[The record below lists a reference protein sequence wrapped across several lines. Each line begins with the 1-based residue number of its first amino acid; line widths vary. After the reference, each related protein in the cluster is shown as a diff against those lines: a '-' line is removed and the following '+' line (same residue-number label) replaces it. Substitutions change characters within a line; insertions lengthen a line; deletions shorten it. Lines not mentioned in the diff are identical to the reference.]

1 MKPPRKAAREAAGRL
16 LVQWL
21 DHEEPLHLAL
31 HEKGRARQRE
41 ALGRAATYFG
51 VVRGLRRGPEE
62 RLGVPRFELLRRCFA
77 GVDGERV
84 SAADVAPVATG
95 VAESVAR
102 AYGGTLYLS
111 LATKLLWAKYRD
123 PFVIYDSVVRE
134 HLGTPK
140 GDYAA
145 YLEAWHECYASHRGA
160 LVAAC
165 NELASKPSAPD
176 RGARGIVTEEWFRR
190 RAFDLMIW
198 HHGA

>member
-1 MKPPRKAAREAAGRL
+1 MKPLLKAAKRSAGRL
-16 LVQWL
+16 LVLWIE
-21 DHEEPLHLAL
+21 HEAALHLAL
-31 HEKGRARQRE
+31 HEVGRARQRE
-41 ALGRAATYFG
+41 ALGRAATWFG

-77 GVDGERV
+77 GVHGENV
-84 SAADVAPVATG
+84 SAADVATVATG
-95 VAESVAR
+95 VARSVAR

-123 PFVIYDSVVRE
+123 PFVIYDSVVRK
-134 HLGTPK
+134 HLGTPT

-145 YLEAWHECYASHRGA
+145 YLEAWDDCYSRHRDA

-165 NELASKPSAPD
+165 DELASKPSTQH
-176 RGARGIVTEEWFRR
+176 RGAGGVVTEEWFRR

>member
-1 MKPPRKAAREAAGRL
+1 MRPSRNAARRSAGRL
-16 LVQWL
+16 LALWI
-21 DHEEPLHLAL
+21 DREEPLHLAL
-31 HEKGRARQRE
+31 NRKGRAQQRE
-41 ALGRAATYFG
+41 ALGKAATYFG

-77 GVDGERV
+77 GVDGAAV
-84 SAADVAPVATG
+84 SAGDVAWVATG
-95 VAESVAR
+95 VAMSVAR

-134 HLGTPK
+134 HLGTPR
-140 GDYAA
+140 GDYEA
-145 YLEAWHECYASHRGA
+145 YLRAWNECYSLHRGA
-160 LVAAC
+160 IAEGCAQVAA
-165 NELASKPSAPD
+165 SRSALS
-176 RGARGIVTEEWFRR
+176 RGAVGIVTEEWFRR

>member
-1 MKPPRKAAREAAGRL
+1 MKPSLKAARSASARL
-16 LVQWL
+16 LALWV

-31 HEKGRARQRE
+31 HRKGRARQRE

-51 VVRGLRRGPEE
+51 VVRGLRREPEE
-62 RLGVPRFELLRRCFA
+62 RLRLPRFELLRRCFA
-77 GVDGERV
+77 RVEGDGV
-84 SAADVAPVATG
+84 SAGDVAQTATG

-102 AYGGTLYLS
+102 AYGGALYLS

-134 HLGTPK
+134 HLGTPT
-140 GDYAA
+140 GDYSA
-145 YLEAWHECYASHRGA
+145 YLGAWHDCYSIHRDA
-160 LVAAC
+160 LVRAC
-165 NELASKPSAPD
+165 DELASKPSAHD
-176 RGARGIVTEEWFRR
+176 SDARAIVTEEWFLR